1 MKKDLIIKIG
11 IGIFAVIFGYCVF
24 WFFKAGQ
31 IEKQLNKFITENS
44 ANISVAELSV
54 SGFPVAQ
61 KISVTDLKLTIPTA
75 LFNKKQ
81 IIVKNIEAKA
91 SVLSQDFVVTTFSQA
106 SINDIEKGMM
116 AIEFSK
122 DPEISF
128 TVSNTGIQKLSYQDM
143 GYRIVDNEKNNFYSA
158 SRTSINIQSSVDDLQ
173 KTIVKITG
181 SINEVQGFGVIDV
194 YKSGLEKKIIEG
206 IKTEEIVFGSAPPA
220 GENTADAK
228 SDHKNDSKKVSDA
241 GIKQQDLPNPKDP
254 AKAPA
259 IPANPAVA
267 SATPAAPVPGSP
279 NPVPAGS
286 APNPTAAGSAP
297 NPAAVAGVASPAA
310 PNPAASGAPAAVPA
324 NNPAVASGN
333 ANPAP
338 ATDPNQLS
346 PAVSSQQ
353 VPSAITDSNIVKS
366 NITLDIEYQISSNE
380 QQPQVP
386 SDPSQVKEMAIQSSK
401 IVKINNI
408 EFSNPL
414 YRLFINGQLTILPD
428 DNLPSGGVSLKVEN
442 IDNLVN
448 QLVTQLGQMTD
459 QPKLINENRPNA
471 DASVAD
477 TSVQDAYKNFLKRI
491 AINLP
496 AVNREISSKNPV
508 TKENIAQFDIRREKN
523 LDFIVNEISI
533 HEILGKF

>member
-11 IGIFAVIFGYCVF
+11 IGIFAVVFGYCVF

-44 ANISVAELSV
+44 GNVSVGELTV

-61 KISVTDLKLTIPTA
+61 KISVTDLKLTIPST

-81 IIVKNIEAKA
+81 IIIKNIEAKA
-91 SVLSQDFVVTTFSQA
+91 SILSKDFVVTTFSQA
-106 SINDIEKGMM
+106 SINDLEKGLM

-128 TVSNTGIQKLSYQDM
+128 TVGNAGIQNLIYQDM
-143 GYRIVDNEKNNFYSA
+143 GYRILDNEKNNFYSA

-206 IKTEEIVFGSAPPA
+206 IKTEEIVFGSAPPSSEGHA
-220 GENTADAK
+220 DSKSDYKNDAK
-228 SDHKNDSKKVSDA
+228 KISDA
-241 GIKQQDLPNPKDP
+241 GIKQQDLPNEKDT

-259 IPANPAVA
+259 NPANPALASSA
-267 SATPAAPVPGSP
+267 SA
-279 NPVPAGS
+279 
-286 APNPTAAGSAP
+286 APNSNAAGSAP
-297 NPAAVAGVASPAA
+297 SNGASNVANSAV
-310 PNPAASGAPAAVPA
+310 PNPAANGAP
-324 NNPAVASGN
+324 PAVASN
-333 ANPAP
+333 NSNPAP
-338 ATDPNQLS
+338 VTDPNQLS
-346 PAVSSQQ
+346 PAVSPQQ
-353 VPSAITDSNIVKS
+353 VPSAITDSSIVKS
-366 NITLDIEYQISSNE
+366 NITIDIEYQISSNE

-414 YRLFINGQLTILPD
+414 YKLFINGQLTILTD

-448 QLVTQLGQMTD
+448 QLVTQLGQMAD

-471 DASVAD
+471 DSSVAD

-496 AVNREISSKNPV
+496 SVNREISSKNPV

>member
-11 IGIFAVIFGYCVF
+11 IAIISVIFGYCVF

-31 IEKQLNKFITENS
+31 IEKQLNKFIADNG
-44 ANISVAELSV
+44 ANISVAELSL
-54 SGFPVAQ
+54 SGFPISQ
-61 KISVTDLKLTIPTA
+61 KIVVTDLKLTIPTA

-91 SVLSQDFVVTTFSQA
+91 SIFSDDFVVTAITQVSV
-106 SINDIEKGMM
+106 NDIEKGIMPV
-116 AIEFSK
+116 EFSK

-128 TVSNTGIQKLSYQDM
+128 TVSSSGIQKLSYQDM
-143 GYRIVDNEKNNFYSA
+143 GYRISDNEKNIFYSA
-158 SRTSINIQSSVDDLQ
+158 SRTSINIQTSTDDLQ
-173 KTIVKITG
+173 KTIVKIIG
-181 SINEVQGFGVIDV
+181 NINEVQGFGVIDV

-206 IKTEEIVFGSAPPA
+206 IKTEEIVFGSAPPSGDSA
-220 GENTADAK
+220 VDAK
-228 SDHKNDSKKVSDA
+228 NADHKNDTKKLVEKVTDA
-241 GIKQQDLPNPKDP
+241 GIKQQDLPN

-259 IPANPAVA
+259 NPASNPALASANPANSSVPAPAVTPSQVANPAVPNA
-267 SATPAAPVPGSP
+267 GVPSQNNP
-279 NPVPAGS
+279 NAVPAGAS
-286 APNPTAAGSAP
+286 A
-297 NPAAVAGVASPAA
+297 
-310 PNPAASGAPAAVPA
+310 GAPVD
-324 NNPAVASGN
+324 NSSAVASG
-333 ANPAP
+333 ANPVP

-346 PAVSSQQ
+346 PAVSSAQ

-366 NITLDIEYQISSNE
+366 NITIDVEYQISSVD
-380 QQPQVP
+380 QTQVP
-386 SDPSQVKEMAIQSSK
+386 SDPAQVKEMAIQSSK

-414 YRLFINGQLTILPD
+414 YKLLINGQLTILPD

-448 QLVTQLGQMTD
+448 QLVTQLGQMTEQTKVISD
-459 QPKLINENRPNA
+459 NRPNA

-477 TSVQDAYKNFLKRI
+477 NSVQDAYKNFLKRI

-496 AVNREISSKNPV
+496 AVSREISTKNPV
-508 TKENIAQFDIRREKN
+508 TKENIAQFDVRREKN
-523 LDFIVNEISI
+523 LDYIVNEISI

>member
-11 IGIFAVIFGYCVF
+11 IAIFSVIFGYCVF

-31 IEKQLNKFITENS
+31 IEKQLNKFITDNG

-54 SGFPVAQ
+54 SGFPISQ
-61 KISVTDLKLTIPTA
+61 KIVATDLKLTIPTA

-91 SVLSQDFVVTTFSQA
+91 SIFSDDFVVTAITQVSV
-106 SINDIEKGMM
+106 NDIEKGLMSV
-116 AIEFSK
+116 EFSK

-128 TVSNTGIQKLSYQDM
+128 TVSSSGIQKLNYQDM
-143 GYRIVDNEKNNFYSA
+143 GYRITDNEKNIFYSA
-158 SRTSINIQSSVDDLQ
+158 SRTSINIQTSTDDLQ
-173 KTIVKITG
+173 KTIVKIVG
-181 SINEVQGFGVIDV
+181 NINEVQGFGVIDV

-206 IKTEEIVFGSAPPA
+206 IKTEEIVFGSAPPLGDSVVDTKNA
-220 GENTADAK
+220 
-228 SDHKNDSKKVSDA
+228 DHKNDAKKLAEKVIDA
-241 GIKQQDLPNPKDP
+241 GIKQQDLPS
-254 AKAPA
+254 AKAPTNPA
-259 IPANPAVA
+259 NNPALASVNPANPGNPANPAIT
-267 SATPAAPVPGSP
+267 SAGAPTPNNP
-279 NPVPAGS
+279 NPVPAV
-286 APNPTAAGSAP
+286 NPS
-297 NPAAVAGVASPAA
+297 AVA
-310 PNPAASGAPAAVPA
+310 A
-324 NNPAVASGN
+324 NS
-333 ANPAP
+333 AP

-346 PAVSSQQ
+346 PAVSATQ

-366 NITLDIEYQISSNE
+366 NITIDVEYQISSSD
-380 QQPQVP
+380 QLQVP

-414 YRLFINGQLTILPD
+414 YKLFINGQLTILPD

-448 QLVTQLGQMTD
+448 QLVAQLGQMID
-459 QPKLINENRPNA
+459 QTKVISDNRPNA

-477 TSVQDAYKNFLKRI
+477 NSVQDAYKNFLKRI

-496 AVNREISSKNPV
+496 AVSREISAKNPV
-508 TKENIAQFDIRREKN
+508 TKENIAQFDVRREKN
-523 LDFIVNEISI
+523 LDYIVNEISI